1 MIPKQDRVRPRT
13 VEDLERKYRDVFDRR
28 TQQQQQQVKGEDGL
42 TPYIGTNGNWFIGN
56 VDTGVPAKGQD
67 GAGVGIAKI
76 EKIVSVGLVDTYKI
90 TLDDERTYTFTVTN
104 GRDGVDGV
112 DGEDGKDGKDGVN
125 GTDGHTPY
133 IQDGYWYI
141 NGTNTNV
148 KAEGRDG
155 SDGTPF
161 KTDKTLALKDGV
173 LSVNTATTTDRD
185 LPIKAVDVDV
195 IVGNIEVLLET
206 I

>member
-28 TQQQQQQVKGEDGL
+28 AQQQQQQVKGEDGL

-104 GRDGVDGV
+104 GKDGYSPVKGVDYV
-112 DGEDGKDGKDGVN
+112 DGI
-125 GTDGHTPY
+125 DGHTPY

-141 NGTNTNV
+141 NGVPTGT

-155 SDGTPF
+155 YDGTPF
-161 KTDKTLALKDGV
+161 TTDKTLALSNGV
-173 LSVNTATTTDRD
+173 LSVNTATTTDRE